1 MEAHDAAAIHQRQQ
15 HRDIAG
21 AINNLRVSVE
31 KLRFEIRNDPAA
43 AVTTPRAENRTNFGV
58 PKHLEEL
65 RGPALDSPGK
75 VTVGRGY
82 PGTVQGAEAQS
93 FEFPATLLKQIRFDI
108 AGGRD
113 NTNKVALPKGR
124 WLDAIRH

>member
-43 AVTTPRAENRTNFGV
+43 AVAAPGAENRPDFRV

-65 RGPALDSPGK
+65 RGAAFDSPGK
-75 VTVGRGY
+75 VTVGRGDARA
-82 PGTVQGAEAQS
+82 VQGAEAQS
-93 FEFPATLLKQIRFDI
+93 FEFPATLIE
-108 AGGRD
+108 
-113 NTNKVALPKGR
+113 
-124 WLDAIRH
+124 